1 MKELTLNAGRPNV
14 NNSLPYTAGAGAAA
28 GFTAGAVSEADR
40 GKHAEINRPLSFKR
54 RFYINIMTA
63 LMWLCAGITCA
74 LVVFI
79 LGYVLIKGLPNVTWK
94 LLSTSPSYLTDSIGI
109 LPDILNTLYI
119 VLASLVT
126 VLPLGVGAAVY
137 LTEYATNKK
146 LVGVIEY
153 AAETLSGIPS
163 IIYGLVGMLF
173 FCQFLGMQTS
183 IFAGAMTLVIMNLP
197 TIMRTT
203 QESLKTVPQSYREGA
218 FGLGAG
224 KWRVIRTVVL
234 PNCVDGI
241 ITGCILATGRI
252 LGESAALLFTAGFA
266 HAVNG
271 LVSGL
276 KSAGATLTV
285 ALYVYAK
292 EQGEFEVAFAIAA
305 ILMILTLILNV
316 AATFVGAYFKKK
328 RS

>member
-1 MKELTLNAGRPNV
+1 MKNV
-14 NNSLPYTAGAGAAA
+14 SARRRTYGLVMKSLMLLAA
-28 GFTAGAVSEADR
+28 GV
-40 GKHAEINRPLSFKR
+40 
-54 RFYINIMTA
+54 
-63 LMWLCAGITCA
+63 TCA
-74 LVVFI
+74 LVVFMVV
-79 LGYVLIKGLPNVTWK
+79 YVLYKGVPNITWQ
-94 LLSTSPSYLTDSIGI
+94 LLSTSPSYLSDTIGI

-119 VLASLVT
+119 VIYTLLL
-126 VLPLGVGAAVY
+126 VLPLGVGAAIY
-137 LTEYATNKK
+137 LTEYASNRK
-146 LVGVIEY
+146 LVGIIEY

-173 FCQFLGMQTS
+173 FCEFLGMQTS
-183 IFAGAMTLVIMNLP
+183 LQAGAFTLVIMNLP

-234 PNCVDGI
+234 PNSVDGI
-241 ITGCILATGRI
+241 LTGCILAVGRI

-266 HAVNG
+266 HTVNNYFVG
-271 LVSGL
+271 LHRP
-276 KSAGATLTV
+276 GATLTV

-305 ILMILTLILNV
+305 ILMALALMINL
-316 AATFVGAYFKKK
+316 AAGLVGWYFKRRKEL
-328 RS
+328 

>member
-1 MKELTLNAGRPNV
+1 MKRKA
-14 NNSLPYTAGAGAAA
+14 
-28 GFTAGAVSEADR
+28 
-40 GKHAEINRPLSFKR
+40 
-54 RFYINIMTA
+54 YIWIMKI
-63 LMWLCAGITCA
+63 LMWISVAITCG
-74 LVVFI
+74 LVIFVIGF
-79 LGYVLIKGLPNVTWK
+79 VLYKGVPNVTWR
-94 LLSTSPSYLTDSIGI
+94 LLTTKPSYLTKNIGI
-109 LPDILNTLYI
+109 LPDILNTFYI
-119 VLASLVT
+119 VIATLVV
-126 VLPLGVGAAVY
+126 VLPLGVGAAIY

-146 LVGVIEY
+146 LVAVIEY

-173 FCQFLGMQTS
+173 FCEFLKMQTS
-183 IFAGAMTLVIMNLP
+183 ILAGAMTLVIMNLP

-234 PNCVDGI
+234 PSCVDGI
-241 ITGCILATGRI
+241 MTGCILAIGRI

-266 HAVNG
+266 HTING
-271 LVSGL
+271 FVDGL
-276 KSAGATLTV
+276 GRAGATLTV

-305 ILMILTLILNV
+305 ILMILALLVNL
-316 AATFVGAYFKKK
+316 AAKFTGLYFKKK
-328 RS
+328 VE